1 MDEITSRDC
10 KSARL
15 LNAILIADR
24 MVVMRKTLRVLCN
37 TEHDVQHSSER
48 YLYEHVKSHLPM
60 LRFHGSKLL
69 IHSITDNR
77 FRSGGWIFIN
87 LATLAFWKRKEL
99 ETSEP
104 ERIIPLPPLPK
115 PTGVG
120 PRAASEDD
128 VNKAKGALKVLL
140 LERQIIGSAL
150 TTIFESE
157 TKGII
162 SQTERDRLVDKYK
175 VDLQR
180 LNSSIEEHQRTV
192 DLYEL
197 GKSREELIKDFNTK
211 MAEMDEKLTR
221 LRNGKTGIEQTSST
235 LVRAGQKQEQAT
247 DAEKR
252 VEQIRDEVLKAMDRL
267 EQIESEG

>member
-1 MDEITSRDC
+1 
-10 KSARL
+10 
-15 LNAILIADR
+15 
-24 MVVMRKTLRVLCN
+24 
-37 TEHDVQHSSER
+37 
-48 YLYEHVKSHLPM
+48 
-60 LRFHGSKLL
+60 
-69 IHSITDNR
+69 
-77 FRSGGWIFIN
+77 
-87 LATLAFWKRKEL
+87 
-99 ETSEP
+99 
-104 ERIIPLPPLPK
+104 LPPLPK
-115 PTGVG
+115 PTGAESRV
-120 PRAASEDD
+120 ASEDD

-197 GKSREELIKDFNTK
+197 EKSREELIRDFNTK
-211 MAEMDEKLTR
+211 IAEMDERIAR
-221 LRNGKTGIEQTSST
+221 LKSGKAGLFQIEQAKST
-235 LVRAGQKQEQAT
+235 APLATQKEEQT
-247 DAEKR
+247 TEAEKR
-252 VEQIRDEVLKAMDRL
+252 VEQIRDEILKAMDRL

>member
-1 MDEITSRDC
+1 MG
-10 KSARL
+10 
-15 LNAILIADR
+15 
-24 MVVMRKTLRVLCN
+24 V
-37 TEHDVQHSSER
+37 
-48 YLYEHVKSHLPM
+48 
-60 LRFHGSKLL
+60 
-69 IHSITDNR
+69 
-77 FRSGGWIFIN
+77 
-87 LATLAFWKRKEL
+87 
-99 ETSEP
+99 ETY
-104 ERIIPLPPLPK
+104 
-115 PTGVG
+115 
-120 PRAASEDD
+120 AASVDD
-128 VNKAKGALKVLL
+128 VNKSKGALKVLL

-211 MAEMDEKLTR
+211 IAEMDEKIAR
-221 LRNGKTGIEQTSST
+221 LRNGTTGLFNIEQASST
-235 LVRAGQKQEQAT
+235 LAPAGQKQEQAT

-252 VEQIRDEVLKAMDRL
+252 VEQIRDEILKAMDRL

>member
-1 MDEITSRDC
+1 LLANAPVSRLE
-10 KSARL
+10 AINTLNYRL
-15 LNAILIADR
+15 P
-24 MVVMRKTLRVLCN
+24 TL
-37 TEHDVQHSSER
+37 
-48 YLYEHVKSHLPM
+48 
-60 LRFHGSKLL
+60 F
-69 IHSITDNR
+69 
-77 FRSGGWIFIN
+77 SGVSFIN
-87 LATLAFWKRKEL
+87 LATLAFWKKKEF

-115 PTGVG
+115 PTGVEER
-120 PRAASEDD
+120 PASEDD

-162 SQTERDRLVDKYK
+162 SQTERDRLVEKYK

-180 LNSSIEEHQRTV
+180 LNGSIEEHQRTV
-192 DLYEL
+192 DVYDLV
-197 GKSREELIKDFNTK
+197 KSREELVKDFNMK
-211 MAEMDEKLTR
+211 IAEMDDKLAR
-221 LRNGKTGIEQTSST
+221 LRSGKLGLFNIEQAGSAVSP
-235 LVRAGQKQEQAT
+235 GQKLEQTT

-252 VEQIRDEVLKAMDRL
+252 VEQIRDEILKAMDRL

>member
-1 MDEITSRDC
+1 VE
-10 KSARL
+10 
-15 LNAILIADR
+15 
-24 MVVMRKTLRVLCN
+24 
-37 TEHDVQHSSER
+37 
-48 YLYEHVKSHLPM
+48 
-60 LRFHGSKLL
+60 
-69 IHSITDNR
+69 
-77 FRSGGWIFIN
+77 
-87 LATLAFWKRKEL
+87 
-99 ETSEP
+99 
-104 ERIIPLPPLPK
+104 
-115 PTGVG
+115 

-175 VDLQR
+175 VDLQK

-211 MAEMDEKLTR
+211 LAEIDEKLTR
-221 LRNGKTGIEQTSST
+221 LRIGKSDLFNIEQASST
-235 LVRAGQKQEQAT
+235 VVSAGQKQEQAT
-247 DAEKR
+247 EAEKR
-252 VEQIRDEVLKAMDRL
+252 VEQIRDEILKAMDRL

>member
-1 MDEITSRDC
+1 M
-10 KSARL
+10 
-15 LNAILIADR
+15 
-24 MVVMRKTLRVLCN
+24 
-37 TEHDVQHSSER
+37 
-48 YLYEHVKSHLPM
+48 
-60 LRFHGSKLL
+60 
-69 IHSITDNR
+69 
-77 FRSGGWIFIN
+77 IN
-87 LATLAFWKRKEL
+87 LATLAFWKKKES

-104 ERIIPLPPLPK
+104 ERIIPLPPLPRQS
-115 PTGVG
+115 TGDTHT
-120 PRAASEDD
+120 ASEDD

-162 SQTERDRLVDKYK
+162 SQIERDRLVDKYK

-192 DLYEL
+192 DLYDLE
-197 GKSREELIKDFNTK
+197 KSREELIRDFNTK
-211 MAEMDEKLTR
+211 IAEMDDRIRR
-221 LRNGKTGIEQTSST
+221 LKSGTTGLFQIEQGKPTVT
-235 LVRAGQKQEQAT
+235 TGQKQEQAT

-252 VEQIRDEVLKAMDRL
+252 VEQIRDEILKAMDRL